1 MTRSPLY
8 RLNALLLVALM
19 LCGGGGLPVV
29 DALAHGDGPGATTGP
44 HFETASAAE
53 GHRDF
58 CSLGAGLPLSPQLL
72 ALNLDIAFAAVAFPE
87 VIRSAGT
94 PRSARPGLLP
104 QPRAP
109 PILPA

>member
-1 MTRSPLY
+1 VTRRPLS
-8 RLNALLLVALM
+8 RLNALLLIALM

-29 DALAHGDGPGATTGP
+29 DALTHGYGSAAATGP

-58 CSLGAGLPLSPQLL
+58 CSLGAGLPLSPQLSTL
-72 ALNLDIAFAAVAFPE
+72 YLDIAFGVVAFPGMS
-87 VIRSAGT
+87 RPASA
-94 PRSARPGLLP
+94 PRFAAPGLLP

-109 PILPA
+109 PILSA